1 MRAFTLDS
9 FDAPPGLREDLPTPS
24 PIPTSYCAMVSTS
37 LTTRCQ
43 GALQRWQGARA
54 KADRMVLRLD
64 GAAGPPPFRK

>member
-9 FDAPPGLREDLPTPS
+9 FDAPPGLREDLPAPE
-24 PIPTSYCAMVSTS
+24 PDPDQLLPMVSPS

-43 GALQRWQGARA
+43 GALQHWQGARA

-64 GAAGPPPFRK
+64 WAADPPPFRK